1 MKIINK
7 DVEKQGSMTENQ
19 RKRLE
24 QLTAARERHK
34 QALQSSVQ
42 SLRNDIKLAQA
53 ADGSMNE
60 LSQSGTRPYIL
71 DASIGYHMVP
81 YDNERPL
88 SALIELADQE
98 MYKEKR
104 EKHKR

>member
-1 MKIINK
+1 M
-7 DVEKQGSMTENQ
+7 E
-19 RKRLE
+19 
-24 QLTAARERHK
+24 
-34 QALQSSVQ
+34 
-42 SLRNDIKLAQA
+42 
-53 ADGSMNE
+53 E
-60 LSQSGTRPYIL
+60 LSQSGTRPYVL
-71 DASIGYHMVP
+71 DASIGYNMVP